1 VDLLI
6 VTLLSGLAG
15 FVDAVVGGGG
25 LILVPALFA
34 TYPGVHPATL
44 LGTNKSASVWGTLFA
59 AAHYQRQV
67 QMAWRP
73 LAAGSLMALA
83 GSFVGAYILTLVSP
97 TYLRLGLPV
106 VMLALLLYTLWQKN
120 LGQHHAPRFYRQPLN
135 CGRWL
140 RWVAAWVCT
149 TVFFGPGTGSFLV
162 FLLVRVLGFDF
173 LQASAHSKVMNLAS
187 NLAAVSLL
195 AWQGHVWWQVGIY
208 LAVANVAGS
217 VLGTRMALQHGAR
230 FVRWLFICRGG
241 RAHLENRLGRLAQL
255 AAVVSALSCRRVRF
269 RRAPRRPWAA
279 KACWPQG
286 VVCRSGGWPSLFEP
300 LQYPLVRDTNPSTKN
315 RIRDGQ

>member
-1 VDLLI
+1 MDLLI

-83 GSFVGAYILTLVSP
+83 GSLVGAHILTLVSP

-106 VMLALLLYTLWQKN
+106 LLLALLLYTLWQKN
-120 LGQHHAPRFYRQPLN
+120 LGQHHAPRFA
-135 CGRWL
+135 GRSQLWAM
-140 RWVAAWVCT
+140 AAVGGSMGLYDG
-149 TVFFGPGTGSFLV
+149 FFGPGTGSFLV

-195 AWQGHVWWQVGIY
+195 AWQGHVWWQVGVC
-208 LAVANVAGS
+208 LALANVAGS

-230 FVRWLFICRGG
+230 FVRWLFI
-241 RAHLENRLGRLAQL
+241 
-255 AAVVSALSCRRVRF
+255 
-269 RRAPRRPWAA
+269 
-279 KACWPQG
+279 G
-286 VVCRSGGWPSLFEP
+286 VVAALTLKTGWDAWRSWQQLSAF
-300 LQYPLVRDTNPSTKN
+300 
-315 RIRDGQ
+315 